1 MSNIVTNEMLPATA
15 AATVKRQAVVVIVVS
30 STAKVGDDLVA
41 GLRNFG
47 YRVLAIEFSA
57 EVGTYQRLQP
67 SLIIADCSPERWC
80 AHGMIRALET
90 ARKIPVIFLIDAVHG
105 EAQRPT
111 GLYASS
117 DVLARPFSI
126 AQLEA
131 RVRRSLEVDRSDDCD
146 TRLSAL
152 LEQRRDHRRESG
164 WRRSDGSQAQTCEHD
179 RRQGARRG
187 PSASRGPIVDLG
199 QQGASG
205 ALLAL
210 AGVTT
215 ISVLVT
221 SARRALISQLGA
233 ALMGEHGFHLTG
245 ACIATSEDLRAFVGE
260 RSADL
265 IMVDTALIAGVGVES
280 LRAIRDVAPRVRLVL
295 LWDDAY
301 PLAVE
306 EVVRR
311 GITGCIPVSA
321 SLRQYARAIHEMNQ
335 GSLWLPRWIME
346 QVFRQSM
353 KPLLREAVPK
363 AGAELASDGVAF
375 ALLTAREE
383 LIARLAAQGKTN
395 KEIAKDLN
403 VSPDTIKKHLQ
414 AVYHKIG
421 VHRRGQLSCCL
432 PTARATP
439 CG

>member
-1 MSNIVTNEMLPATA
+1 MMSNIVTNEMLPATA

-47 YRVLAIEFSA
+47 YRALAIEFSA
-57 EVGTYQRLQP
+57 QLGICERLQP
-67 SLIIADCSPERWC
+67 SLIIADCSPERWS
-80 AHGMIRALET
+80 AHGIIRAPET
-90 ARKIPVIFLIDAVHG
+90 ARKTPVIFLADAAHG
-105 EAQRPT
+105 EAQIPT

-131 RVRRSLEVDRSDDCD
+131 RVRRSLEVDGSDDREI
-146 TRLSAL
+146 RLSAL

-164 WRRSDGSQAQTCEHD
+164 WRRSDGSQAQRCEHD

-187 PSASRGPIVDLG
+187 LSASHGPIVDLR

-205 ALLAL
+205 ALLPL
-210 AGVTT
+210 AGATT

-221 SARRALISQLGA
+221 SARWALINQLGA
-233 ALMGEHGFHLTG
+233 ALMGEHGLHLTG
-245 ACIATSEDLRAFVGE
+245 ACIATSEDLQAFVGE
-260 RSADL
+260 RPVDL
-265 IMVDTALIAGVGVES
+265 IMVDTALIARVGVEC
-280 LRAIRDVAPRVRLVL
+280 LRTIRDVAPRVRLVL

-311 GITGCIPVSA
+311 GIAGCIPVSA
-321 SLRQYARAIHEMNQ
+321 SVHQYARAIHAMNQ

-363 AGAELASDGVAF
+363 AGAELAPDGVAF

-414 AVYHKIG
+414 AVFCKVGI
-421 VHRRGQLSCCL
+421 HRRGQLAYCL
-432 PTARATP
+432 SASGET
-439 CG
+439 